1 MIFAC
6 AFAMRNKIKEWLWRY
21 GPAELISLPMTLIPA
36 QLVLHSSGNAVAAAI
51 AGTWGGNI
59 GYFGTIL
66 LWDVWQTRRKYVRAG
81 RPYGFSA
88 FAKNLRALVVEFG
101 VAEALDTLLVRPALM
116 YYLPRLLGNFSLG
129 IIIAKFAA
137 DLTFYVPAI
146 IFYEWSKKR
155 LRDF

>member
-1 MIFAC
+1 M
-6 AFAMRNKIKEWLWRY
+6 MRSKIKEWLLRY

-36 QLVLHSSGNAVAAAI
+36 QVVLHQNRNAAAAAI

-66 LWDVWQTRRKYVRAG
+66 LCDVWRTRRKYAAEG
-81 RPYGFSA
+81 SHYGFRA
-88 FAKNLRALVVEFG
+88 FAKNLRALLLEFG
-101 VAEALDTLLVRPALM
+101 VAEAFDTLLVRPALM
-116 YYLPRLLGNFSLG
+116 YYLPRVLGNFSLG
-129 IIIAKFAA
+129 IITAKFAA

-155 LRDF
+155 YRDF